1 MSTSLLTW
9 SCLAALPAFSSFT
22 RTPRDACGD
31 DIQRRTGCNFQWL
44 QRDYVGYKVY
54 TEPCTLIDNDTRH
67 RSGQNAVN
75 SRGAAEW
82 VHSNIKDNE
91 KNICQDLST
100 IWRHRLGPA
109 ICKLATNT
117 RQTSLSKTF
126 GNSLNMQKQY
136 KKNVWEKS
144 NDAYSLSVRVQTTI
158 NHISI
163 CFLPQYQHQRNLFFQ
178 SASWKGHC
186 ATHWREQRGMDS
198 YQQRQIS
205 ESDARLAAIVVKIKT
220 SMSKKH
226 RLHMANRQPHFGGIK
241 T

>member
-67 RSGQNAVN
+67 HSGQNAVN

-126 GNSLNMQKQY
+126 GNSLNMQKH
-136 KKNVWEKS
+136 
-144 NDAYSLSVRVQTTI
+144 TI

-163 CFLPQYQHQRNLFFQ
+163 VFYHNINIKETFFFRGR
-178 SASWKGHC
+178 AEKGIARHI
-186 ATHWREQRGMDS
+186 D
-198 YQQRQIS
+198 
-205 ESDARLAAIVVKIKT
+205 ESSVVWTLINNGKLANQ
-220 SMSKKH
+220 M
-226 RLHMANRQPHFGGIK
+226 RD
-241 T
+241 